1 MLQYHLTGIINFDG
15 EYDEGCSSTAIRDG
29 RDNIVLA
36 EFFENNLDKKE
47 VYIRYYITDEYLP
60 TEKIEENFIKK
71 ISGTVNATIY
81 PVYSDITGYLWTEE
95 NIKINGH
102 NLFEEINNYE
112 GKYLD
117 MVIEVKDK

>member
-36 EFFENNLDKKE
+36 EFFENNLDEKE
-47 VYIRYYITDEYLP
+47 VYIKYYVVDEYLP

-71 ISGTVNATIY
+71 ISGAVDATIY

-95 NIKINGH
+95 KIRINGH
-102 NLFEEINNYE
+102 DLFEEINNYE

>member
-15 EYDEGCSSTAIRDG
+15 EYDEGSSSVAIRDG

-47 VYIRYYITDEYLP
+47 VYIRYYITDEFIP

-71 ISGTVNATIY
+71 ISGIVDATIY

-95 NIKINGH
+95 KIEINGH
-102 NLFEEINNYE
+102 DLFEEINNYE

>member
-36 EFFENNLDKKE
+36 EFFENNLDEKE
-47 VYIRYYITDEYLP
+47 VYIRYYITDEFIP

-71 ISGTVNATIY
+71 ISGIVDATIY

-95 NIKINGH
+95 KIKINGH
-102 NLFEEINNYE
+102 DLFEEIDNYE